1 MGTRES
7 LQSHALS
14 FLLSLYT
21 LLTLRIL
28 GVFLWKNQNP
38 MFLKSTALIAGL
50 LVSGYMLLRIG
61 CGVIAG
67 LKPRQLALDVLFL
80 LLGLG
85 LSLGAIVSLLF
96 IKPF

>member
-1 MGTRES
+1 
-7 LQSHALS
+7 
-14 FLLSLYT
+14 
-21 LLTLRIL
+21 
-28 GVFLWKNQNP
+28 

-85 LSLGAIVSLLF
+85 LSLGAIVSILF
-96 IKPF
+96 VKPF